1 MMMHPGQYLPR
12 VLFFVSQGPMPRKI
26 FAERRKP
33 TMPTP
38 QKAAQIEDLAERLS
52 RSQLTV
58 IADYRGLT
66 VEALQGFR
74 SKLQPLDSEFK
85 IAKNTLTRIAAEQV
99 GIEGLE
105 AQLEGPTAILFAYG
119 DVVAPAKAI
128 AEFART
134 SRILQVRAGVMNNQ
148 VITAAD
154 VDAISSLPPR
164 EELLGKLVGLLAS
177 PMTRTA
183 GVLSGP
189 ARSVVYLANA
199 RVEQLGGES
208 AEAAD

>member
-1 MMMHPGQYLPR
+1 
-12 VLFFVSQGPMPRKI
+12 
-26 FAERRKP
+26 
-33 TMPTP
+33 MPTP
-38 QKAAQIEDLAERLS
+38 QKAAQIQDLADRMS
-52 RSQLTV
+52 RSQLTI

-74 SKLQPLDSEFK
+74 SRLRPMESEFR

-99 GIEGLE
+99 GIEGLDS
-105 AQLEGPTAILFAYG
+105 QLEGPTAILFAYG

-128 AEFART
+128 SDFARS

-148 VITAAD
+148 VITASD
-154 VDAISSLPPR
+154 IEAISSLPPR

-199 RVEQLGGES
+199 RIEQLGGS
-208 AEAAD
+208 PDDAVEAAD

>member
-1 MMMHPGQYLPR
+1 
-12 VLFFVSQGPMPRKI
+12 
-26 FAERRKP
+26 
-33 TMPTP
+33 MPTA
-38 QKAAQIEDLAERLS
+38 QKATEIDDLTDRLS
-52 RSQLTV
+52 RAQLTI

-66 VEALQGFR
+66 VGALQDFR
-74 SKLQPLDSEFK
+74 ARVRPMDAEFRV
-85 IAKNTLTRIAAEQV
+85 AKNTLTRIAAERV

-105 AQLEGPTAILFAYG
+105 TQLEGPTAILFAYG

-128 AEFART
+128 SEFART

-148 VITAAD
+148 VLSASD
-154 VDAISSLPPR
+154 VEAISSLPPR

-177 PMTRTA
+177 PMARTV

-189 ARSVVYLANA
+189 SRSIVYLANA
-199 RVEQLGGES
+199 RVEQLGGA